1 MPHEQ
6 GTCEDEGP
14 TSSPSGAEINHVS
27 EAWVPSWFCPFLGLS
42 PPQSRRM
49 VVACW
54 VMAEWAGLCM
64 AHKNFRTLASMCLCV
79 PVWKW
84 E

>member
-54 VMAEWAGLCM
+54 VMAEWAGFCM